1 MGYKEK
7 EKINEVLLEG
17 TKKGRMFRVNAG
29 QGFQGTNLLYSKK
42 YKNKIS
48 KINTIFNT
56 FKISLIRIGVKL
68 KNITI
73 LFNTRIFHG
82 VPAGVHDI
90 IGWES
95 IEVCEWL
102 HQQMNP
108 SEKQL
113 CQFYKN
119 KINDKNQCVVCPFHK
134 KIAVFK
140 SVEVKPKGE
149 DLTDKQRNFRQQIL
163 KDGGISE
170 VAYYE
175 K

>member
-7 EKINEVLLEG
+7 EKINEILIEG
-17 TKKGRMFRVNAG
+17 SKKGRMFRVNAG
-29 QGFQGTNLLYSKK
+29 MAWAGKIIKK
-42 YKNKIS
+42 IKG
-48 KINTIFNT
+48 
-56 FKISLIRIGVKL
+56 LITL
-68 KNITI
+68 KNP
-73 LFNTRIFHG
+73 RPFHG

-140 SVEVKPKGE
+140 SVEVKPEGE

>member
-7 EKINEVLLEG
+7 EKINEVLIEG
-17 TKKGRMFRVNAG
+17 SKKGRMFRVNAG
-29 QGFQGTNLLYSKK
+29 QGFQGTNILYSKK

-48 KINTIFNT
+48 KINMIFNT
-56 FKISLIRIGVKL
+56 FKISLIKIGVKL

-90 IGWES
+90 IGYEKRK
-95 IEVCEWL
+95 ICNLVFPDLKYYNKVC
-102 HQQMNP
+102 
-108 SEKQL
+108 
-113 CQFYKN
+113 
-119 KINDKNQCVVCPFHK
+119 KIWNFNCSQCPLNK

-149 DLTDKQRNFRQQIL
+149 DLTDKQENFRQQVL

-170 VAYYE
+170 VVYYE
-175 K
+175 E